1 MQSRTQTPTRRTLPT
16 CYRRIYLFWM
26 PTVFNEQDIWTR
38 RATLAWRRVGDEAV
52 VLDIQGKVLRGLNLT
67 AWHVWEMLDG
77 THSLGEITADVAATF
92 AISDERA
99 GSDVFAFVAEL
110 QRAGLIERGR

>member
-1 MQSRTQTPTRRTLPT
+1 MPATIAAQDVWSRRT
-16 CYRRIYLFWM
+16 
-26 PTVFNEQDIWTR
+26 
-38 RATLAWRRVGDEAV
+38 TLAWRRVGDEAV
-52 VLDIQGKVLRGLNLT
+52 VLDIEGKILRGLNLT

-77 THSLGEITADVAATF
+77 THSLSEITADVAATF